1 MKKLFT
7 LFVLLTA
14 SQIMFSQV
22 LIDASFLRSFTASDI
37 TAASINQVN
46 AAHDVD
52 LYKVTYNT
60 PDINGQ
66 TSIASGLLCIPT
78 DETMIFPLT
87 CYQHGTVAGR
97 EDVPSNLMGGFTLPL
112 ILAGSGYVVV
122 APDFLGLGD
131 SPGIHPYVHAETEAS
146 VGVDMMR
153 AVRELDADEDFGLFE
168 LSDQVFVAGYSQGGH
183 AAMALH
189 RVLET
194 ELSNEFEVSGSAPMS
209 GPYLSLIHI

>member
-66 TSIASGLLCIPT
+66 TSIA
-78 DETMIFPLT
+78 
-87 CYQHGTVAGR
+87 
-97 EDVPSNLMGGFTLPL
+97 
-112 ILAGSGYVVV
+112 
-122 APDFLGLGD
+122 
-131 SPGIHPYVHAETEAS
+131 
-146 VGVDMMR
+146 
-153 AVRELDADEDFGLFE
+153 
-168 LSDQVFVAGYSQGGH
+168 
-183 AAMALH
+183 
-189 RVLET
+189 
-194 ELSNEFEVSGSAPMS
+194 
-209 GPYLSLIHI
+209 LSLIHI